1 MTLEELLDHPCAW
14 FVDHA
19 CEEIAISSR
28 IRLAR
33 NLAGYPFPDRA
44 NGSQKNEIRRQVLD
58 VLGQTGPF
66 ETGLLA
72 PTEDMTPFERQLLFE
87 RSLISREHAERDEG
101 GAIAVS
107 RDEQDVVMVN
117 EEDHLRLQVVRSGL
131 SLYETWDEMTRLDDA
146 LDDKVDYAF
155 AEPYGFLT
163 CCPSNTGTGMRAGV
177 MLHLPGLALMD
188 EIRPVMRG
196 LSKMGLAVRGLGG
209 EGSEADGFLF
219 QISNQITLGRT
230 EEEILEE
237 LNERVAELI
246 QHEIHARARLAE
258 NRPNGLRDKIGRA
271 AGVLQNAWE
280 LQSKEALDLLSLVR
294 LGVAMELL
302 KLDTPHLI
310 EQLMIEV
317 RPCHLQKLAE
327 KDLNPAERD
336 RFRAEWVRSKLADL
350 TKGPKL

>member
-19 CEEIAISSR
+19 CGEIAISSR

-33 NLAGYPFPDRA
+33 NVAGFPFPTRA
-44 NGSQKNEIRRQVLD
+44 SGAQKNEIRQEILQVLRETD
-58 VLGQTGPF
+58 PF
-66 ETGLLA
+66 DSGLLA
-72 PTEDMTPFERQLLFE
+72 ATEDMSPFERQLLFE
-87 RSLISREHAERDEG
+87 RSLISREHAELDEG
-101 GAIAVS
+101 GALAVS

-131 SLYETWDEMTRLDDA
+131 SLHETWEEMTRLDDA
-146 LDDKVDYAF
+146 IDDKIDYAF

-177 MLHLPGLALMD
+177 MLHLPGLALLE

-196 LSKMGLAVRGLGG
+196 LAKMGLAVRGLGG

-219 QISNQITLGRT
+219 QISNQITLGKA
-230 EEEILEE
+230 EEDILDD
-237 LNERVAELI
+237 LNSIVTELI

-294 LGVAMELL
+294 LGVAMDLL
-302 KLDTPHLI
+302 KLDTPHVI

-327 KDLNPAERD
+327 KELNPAERD

-350 TKGPKL
+350 SKGPKL

>member
-33 NLAGYPFPDRA
+33 NLAGYPFPPRA
-44 NGSQKNEIRRQVLD
+44 SGAQKIEIRDEIFSVLHAAE
-58 VLGQTGPF
+58 PF
-66 ETGLLA
+66 HTGLLT
-72 PTEDMTPFERQLLFE
+72 PLEDITPFQRLLLFE
-87 RSLISREHAERDEG
+87 RSLISREHAEQDEG

-107 RDEQDVVMVN
+107 RDEQDVIMIN

-131 SLYETWDEMTRLDDA
+131 SLQDAWQEMTRLDDT
-146 LDDKVDYAF
+146 LDDKIDYAF
-155 AEPYGFLT
+155 AEPCGYLT

-177 MLHLPGLALMD
+177 MLHLPGLALLE

-196 LSKMGLAVRGLGG
+196 LAKMGLAVRGLGG
-209 EGSEADGFLF
+209 EGSEADGYLF
-219 QISNQITLGRT
+219 QISNQVTLGRS
-230 EEEILEE
+230 EEEILDE
-237 LNERVAELI
+237 LNSLVAELI
-246 QHEIHARARLAE
+246 QHEIHARARLAQ

-271 AGVLQNAWE
+271 VGILQNAWE
-280 LQSKEALDLLSLVR
+280 LPSKEALDLLSLVR
-294 LGVAMELL
+294 LGVAMDLL
-302 KLDTPHLI
+302 LLDTPRVI

-327 KDLNPAERD
+327 KELNHAERD
-336 RFRAEWVRSKLADL
+336 RFRAEWVRSRLADL